1 MLVISRKPSEGFVFN
16 GPGRVVVL
24 GVRGDRVK
32 LGFEGDRS
40 VQVDRDEVAARI
52 AIEGRKRKVN
62 DGNSDT

>member
-1 MLVISRKPSEGFVFN
+1 MLVISRKANQGFVFD

-24 GVRGDRVK
+24 SVSGDRVK

-40 VQVDRDEVAARI
+40 VQVDRDEVVARI

-62 DGNSDT
+62 DGTDET

>member
-1 MLVISRKPSEGFVFN
+1 VFD

-24 GVRGDRVK
+24 SVSGDRVK

-40 VQVDRDEVAARI
+40 VQVDRDEVVARI

-62 DGNSDT
+62 DGTDET